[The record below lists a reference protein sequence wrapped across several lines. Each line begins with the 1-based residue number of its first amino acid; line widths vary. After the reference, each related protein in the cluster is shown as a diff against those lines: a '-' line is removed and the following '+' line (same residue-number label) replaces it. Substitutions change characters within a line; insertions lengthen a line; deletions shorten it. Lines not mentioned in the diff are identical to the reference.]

1 MSDYKKFEEA
11 LDWEKFNGV
20 VPVIVQNEEKEVL
33 TLGWVNPNALRL
45 SLETGLMHYYSNS
58 QKRIRMKGE
67 ISGNFQYIKGILSDC
82 DNDSL
87 LITVRQKGP
96 ACHTGTKSCFNRLYT
111 STAIC
116 AVPDYSLIVLKELE
130 ETIMER
136 KNTYQNG
143 SYTCSLF
150 KKGKEEIYK
159 KFGEEAVE
167 VLVSETKEHL
177 EYEIAD
183 MLYHLLV
190 LMRYEGIELKSIMA
204 ELKRRMK

>member
-87 LITVRQKGP
+87 LITVSHKGP
-96 ACHTGTKSCFNRLYT
+96 ACHTGTKSCFKSLYALPEVN
-111 STAIC
+111 S
-116 AVPDYSLIVLKELE
+116 VPDYSLKVLKELE
-130 ETIMER
+130 EIILER
-136 KNTYQNG
+136 KNTYSQD

-167 VLVSETKEHL
+167 VLVSSTKERL

-183 MLYHLLV
+183 MIYHLLV

-204 ELKRRMK
+204 ELKRRRK